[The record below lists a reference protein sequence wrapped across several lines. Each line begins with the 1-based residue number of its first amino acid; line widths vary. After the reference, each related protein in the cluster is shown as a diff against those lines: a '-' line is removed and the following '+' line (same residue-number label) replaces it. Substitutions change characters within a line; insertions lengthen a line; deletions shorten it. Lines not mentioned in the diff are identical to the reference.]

1 MDFSVFWG
9 LIFLLVW
16 HAADKPWEYIAYA
29 CWLTR
34 AWSTSLV
41 QLPLTFWIVQIQSKS
56 KTSHPKLMIIDL
68 SHAKSSIRYCCKS
81 KVDIYVYLS
90 NLGLMVGSRALITGT
105 QQTQGGKPVDHPA
118 TVLSP
123 RFIAVAS
130 PQAPPAGSLAQG
142 VWLPA
147 DSRLTPVVVVDQGYG
162 ASVYDTCRQFVCQ
175 FIFYLY

>member
-1 MDFSVFWG
+1 
-9 LIFLLVW
+9 
-16 HAADKPWEYIAYA
+16 
-29 CWLTR
+29 
-34 AWSTSLV
+34 
-41 QLPLTFWIVQIQSKS
+41 
-56 KTSHPKLMIIDL
+56 MIIDL

-81 KVDIYVYLS
+81 KIDIYVYLS
-90 NLGLMVGSRALITGT
+90 DLGLMVGSRALITGT

-147 DSRLTPVVVVDQGYG
+147 DSRLTPVVVVDQGM
-162 ASVYDTCRQFVCQ
+162 VCPYTIHVGSS
-175 FIFYLY
+175 FANLSSIFTKVRTLS